1 MGEIAPEA
9 RTNPSALLSVIRSS
23 NVTVGFESCCD
34 ALTHRSTHL
43 LYGVVGYVSCCIH
56 PRQVSLLADV
66 NFYVSMLIGF
76 YAAPVPRNAD
86 MDDHLTAGAARYL
99 RAWQLE
105 ATLRDEPGAYPDA
118 GAFQGDLGVI
128 ATSLTSH
135 RGAHAGLALEDM
147 DLVEAAKIGV
157 AAAKEV
163 GVTITGALDDAL
175 ASMLGGVVVTDNR
188 EMRLLKREEF
198 VSNIDV
204 MLLVPDRKLFSKDTD
219 VKRSRLIAPL
229 AEVAFDLAMEGDYYR
244 AMILNG
250 FAYCGALGLST
261 EPMLRA
267 LEAGARGV
275 SLSGTGPSYA
285 ALIDEGKIDDLE
297 AAWRDLG
304 GRVIRTKVNNRAAS
318 IGRGV

>member
-1 MGEIAPEA
+1 MRGYATVNGAATIINAVAAWKGSAFGIGLKTSAEVDLDSSGCVKGDVPGVDTRLIERCVQLVLQLFGCEYGATVRTWSEIPVASGLKSSSTA
-9 RTNPSALLSVIRSS
+9 ANASVLAAL
-23 NVTVGFESCCD
+23 D
-34 ALTHRSTHL
+34 AL
-43 LYGVVGYVSCCIH
+43 G
-56 PRQVSLLADV
+56 
-66 NFYVSMLIGF
+66 
-76 YAAPVPRNAD
+76 
-86 MDDHLTAGAARYL
+86 
-99 RAWQLE
+99 
-105 ATLRDEPGAYPDA
+105 
-118 GAFQGDLGVI
+118 
-128 ATSLTSH
+128 
-135 RGAHAGLALEDM
+135 EDM
-147 DLVEAAKIGV
+147 DLEDAAKIGV

-188 EMRLLKREEF
+188 EMRLLKRDEL
-198 VSNIDV
+198 VSDV
-204 MLLVPDRKLFSKDTD
+204 MLLVPERKLFSKDTD

-229 AEVAFDLAMEGDYYR
+229 AEVAFELAMEGDYNR

-250 FAYCGALGLST
+250 FAYCSALGLSA

-267 LEAGARGV
+267 LEAGASGV

-285 ALIDEGKIDDLE
+285 ALIDEGKSDDLE